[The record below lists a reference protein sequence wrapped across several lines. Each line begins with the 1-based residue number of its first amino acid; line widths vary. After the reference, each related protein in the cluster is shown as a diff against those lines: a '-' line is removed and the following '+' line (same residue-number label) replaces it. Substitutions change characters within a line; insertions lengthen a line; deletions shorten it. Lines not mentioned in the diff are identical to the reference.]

1 MRKDV
6 AHVAKGLREFADQVK
21 RRTKARAAGEPEDQ
35 LRGPLGA
42 FLMDLKPAF
51 GRDVIAKGESRLPD
65 RLGQPDFA
73 LLVDDLLMGYVE
85 VKAPRKGAKTE
96 QYTGRDREQWN
107 RFKALPNILYTDGN
121 EWALYRDGKRV
132 GAVVSLSGEITED
145 GKQAVADADAEALH
159 GLLTDCLTWKPIVP
173 GNARELAAALAPLC
187 WLLRDQVEEALT
199 KESSPLVR
207 LASEWRDLL
216 FPDASDA
223 QFADAYAQTVTF
235 ALLLARAEGAHTLN
249 LDEPVRI
256 LQPSHG
262 LLSRA
267 LLVLTDATARQEIE
281 AALSILQRVIDA
293 VAPKA
298 LKGGKE
304 DPWLY
309 FYEEFL
315 AEYDAALRK
324 NAGVYYTPVEV
335 VKAQVAL
342 IQDLLVNRLGR
353 PLGFAEEGVF
363 TLDPGVGTG
372 TYLLG
377 VIDRAL
383 SRVEEY
389 EGKGAVR
396 ERATLLARTLNGFEW
411 MVGPYSVAELRVT
424 QALARHGAR
433 IPKVGVN
440 IYLTDTL
447 ASPHAK
453 PPQPGLFYEP
463 IALQQKRA
471 LEVKEKVPVL
481 VCLGNPPYDR
491 HAAEAAARVEN
502 RKGGWVRWGDAG
514 KAETA
519 ILQEFL
525 EPARKAGYGVHLKN
539 LYNLYVYFWR
549 WALWKVFEHQTSSG
563 PGIVSFISAS
573 SYLFGDA
580 FVGMRECLRR
590 QCDEVWIIDLGGEGR
605 GTRREE
611 NVFAIQTPV
620 AIAVAVRYGKPNLD
634 MPAKIVYARIRGT
647 RAEKLATLAGVQS
660 LEGLNW
666 RSCPDGWQDKFL
678 PLGRGDYF
686 SWPLLTDLFPWQH
699 SGMQVKRLWPIAPDP
714 KTLARRWDELLQASD
729 RASAF
734 HATRDRTIKSVPDS
748 LMGDSKHLALSEAVA
763 GMSMPPVRRIA
774 YRSFDRQWIIWDNRI
789 GDYMRPVFWQA
800 HSQSQLYFSTLLSQ
814 PLGEG
819 PALTASAEVPDLDH
833 FRGSFGA
840 KHVIPL
846 WRDAAATTPNIAPGA
861 LEELGAVFGRDV
873 SAEQFATYVYGLL
886 GGSPY
891 TRYFWTELETREI
904 RVPLTK
910 DRDLF
915 ERAETLGRTLLRLH
929 TYGDRFVSKGRRHD
943 QVPQGSTRCVR
954 AVSAA
959 PEDYPANFTYDDGSL
974 TLRVG
979 DGQFAPV
986 AKEIWEF
993 EVSGHSVLRSWL
1005 SYRMRDAGGG
1015 GTSPLDRI
1023 RADSWTPTF
1032 TRELLELL
1040 WVLEATIALYPEQE
1054 KVLAEIVE
1062 GTLFKASELPVVPDA
1077 AREAPPTLRPSH
1089 GQMGLPVPKT
1099 K

>member
-1 MRKDV
+1 MRKDAV
-6 AHVAKGLREFADQVK
+6 HVAERLREFAEQVK
-21 RRTKARAAGEPEDQ
+21 RRTTARAAGEPEDQ
-35 LRGPLGA
+35 LRGPLA
-42 FLMDLKPAF
+42 TFLMDLKPPV
-51 GRDVIAKGESRLPD
+51 GREVVAKGESRLPD

-85 VKAPRKGAKTE
+85 LKAPGKGAKTE
-96 QYTGRDREQWN
+96 RFTGRDREQWK
-107 RFKALPNILYTDGN
+107 RFKAIPNILYTDGD
-121 EWALYRDGKRV
+121 EWALYRDGHRV
-132 GAVVSLSGEITED
+132 GAVVSLSGEITQL
-145 GKQAVADADAEALH
+145 GKQAVADADAEALY
-159 GLLTDCLTWKPIVP
+159 GLLMDCLSWKPIVP
-173 GNARELAAALAPLC
+173 GNARELAETVAPRC
-187 WLLRDQVEEALT
+187 GFLRDQVAEALT
-199 KESSPLVR
+199 KEESPLVR
-207 LASEWRDLL
+207 LASEWRELL

-293 VAPKA
+293 VNPQA

-324 NAGVYYTPVEV
+324 DAGVYYTPIEV

-342 IQDLLVNRLGR
+342 IQDLLVNHLDR

-363 TLDPGVGTG
+363 TLDPSVGTG

-377 VIDRAL
+377 VIDSAL
-383 SRVEEY
+383 ARVEEY
-389 EGKGAVR
+389 EGKGSVS
-396 ERATLLARTLNGFEW
+396 ERATLLAETLNGFEW

-424 QALARHGAR
+424 QALMRRGAR
-433 IPKVGVN
+433 ITKAGVN

-453 PPQPGLFYEP
+453 PLQPGLFYEP
-463 IALQQKRA
+463 IALQRQRA

-491 HAAEAAARVEN
+491 HAAEADAKVRD
-502 RKGGWVRWGDAG
+502 RKGGWVRWGDDG
-514 KAETA
+514 TSDTA
-519 ILQEFL
+519 ILRDFL
-525 EPARKAGYGVHLKN
+525 EPARQARYGVHLKN

-549 WALWKVFEHQTSSG
+549 WAIWKVFEHQTANG
-563 PGIVSFISAS
+563 PGVVSFISAS

-580 FVGMRECLRR
+580 FVGMREHLRR
-590 QCDEVWIIDLGGEGR
+590 QCDDVWIIDLGGEGR

-620 AIAVAVRYGKPNLD
+620 VIAVAARFGKAKTD
-634 MPAKIVYARIRGT
+634 SPAKVHYTRLRGT
-647 RAEKLATLAGVQS
+647 RDEKLRALAGVQS
-660 LEGLNW
+660 FKGLDW
-666 RSCPDGWQDKFL
+666 HSCPNGWQDPFW
-678 PLGRGDYF
+678 PEGRGAF
-686 SWPLLTDLFPWQH
+686 FRWPLLTDLFPWQH
-699 SGMQVKRLWPIAPDP
+699 SGVQLKRLWPIAPDP
-714 KTLARRWDELLQASD
+714 TTLERRWRALLSSKRPAD
-729 RASAF
+729 LFRETDF
-734 HATRDRTIKSVPDS
+734 RGMSVACDS
-748 LMGDSKHLALSEAVA
+748 LEGDRRLPGLA
-763 GMSMPPVRRIA
+763 GMNRKEPVPLPRRYA
-774 YRSFDRQWIIWDNRI
+774 HRSFDRQWIIPDSRV
-789 GDYMRPVFWQA
+789 GDRMRPVLWQV
-800 HSQSQLYFSTLLSQ
+800 HGRSQIYFTTLFTQ
-814 PLGEG
+814 PLDEG
-819 PALTASAEVPDLDH
+819 PALTATAEIPDLHH

-846 WRDAAATTPNIAPGA
+846 WRDAAATAPNIAPGVLEGVGAA
-861 LEELGAVFGRDV
+861 LGRHV
-873 SAEQFATYVYGLL
+873 SAEDFAAYVYGLL
-886 GGSPY
+886 GGSAY
-891 TRYFWTELETREI
+891 TRFFWTELETRKV

-910 DRDLF
+910 DCNLF
-915 ERAETLGRTLLRLH
+915 DRAATLGRALLRLH
-929 TYGDRFVSKGRRHD
+929 TYGDRYVLKGRKHG
-943 QVPQGSTRCVR
+943 QLPQGRARCVR
-954 AVSAA
+954 AISSH
-959 PEDYPANFTYDDGSL
+959 PEDYPANFSYEEESL

-979 DGQFAPV
+979 DGELAPV
-986 AKEIWEF
+986 EKEVWEF
-993 EVSGHSVLRSWL
+993 AVSGLSVVRSWL
-1005 SYRMRDAGGG
+1005 SYRMRDSGES

-1023 RADSWTPTF
+1023 RPESWTPTF

-1040 WVLEATIALYPEQE
+1040 WVLEATVALYPEQE
-1054 KVLAEIVE
+1054 KVLAEIVD
-1062 GTLFKASELPVVPDA
+1062 GPLFKASELPIVPEA
-1077 AREAPPTLRPSH
+1077 AREAPQTLRPNH
-1089 GQMGLPVPKT
+1089 GQMDLPVAPT